1 MSQVTIISGSSGAG
15 KTGKLLDIY
24 RVALERARSQQR
36 PGTTLWLT
44 PNRRIQRAISQQ
56 VAARSPAGCFAPNI
70 LTFDLFA
77 QKILDAAGRSASLI
91 SPVMK
96 RLLLRRIA
104 GTLQEQGELRYFK
117 PIAGTA
123 GFLDVISSFI
133 SELKREEIWP
143 ETFVE
148 VCQQRTS
155 AFARRDLE
163 IGLIYARYQQHL
175 TEQNWFDHEGRFW
188 LARTA
193 LSEGIRGP
201 FAGVETLVVDGF
213 ADFTQ
218 TQYEIL
224 GYLAGGIEKI
234 WISLSLEQPLI
245 RPELFSKPQI
255 AIARIQAH
263 LPASAVF
270 AVEKLSVE
278 QLGAITKSNAI
289 DTLVPQAG
297 LSKSATA
304 FTASALGSTAAV
316 VARPPVV
323 AGPPVGDAHLTGSTG
338 ADPSPADSTTDP
350 ITGSDRAPAVRVI
363 AERLFSNP
371 RFLQPSM
378 DASGLEVIAT
388 TGALGEWEAVAHRIK
403 RMLSTGL
410 TPRSSHA
417 VHAKMPT
424 PIAPQG
430 IVIGLRTVGDEGLRL
445 SAYLKSA
452 GLPVWCDAAFPFTSS
467 PIVRALMQLM
477 QLELEDWPFERLLA
491 VLDSNFFQP
500 AWPEWQQGQG
510 VRAAAAALRHLRLNS
525 DRELLLRVLARHAAE
540 TDSLS
545 EGRRDSLAE
554 SARLAAPL
562 LQRLSRS
569 LERLRRPQTLLAWA
583 NILSSLGED
592 LGWAKQTTGDHP
604 ELAARDTEDLEL
616 LQRIVRTAAEADQKL
631 AGAGQPQKWTLAE
644 FTAELH
650 DLFSH
655 ESFRAEPEPSGC
667 IRILGIDQI
676 RNLDVPHLFLM
687 GLTENSFPSGR
698 ADDCLFSESERC
710 DLISRGVALS
720 HRSGHHADEM
730 FLFYSVVTRARH
742 SLTLSYPAVN
752 SKGQPV
758 FPSPYVTAVT
768 TLFTPEGLVITHEGK
783 LSPVPATDGAL
794 TATDLRLAAMIEARQ
809 GRPELFRALLEL
821 EPLRRTAWNTLA
833 ACQVTHRRFHER
845 GFTPYEGLLTLPQ
858 NLDGLRQ
865 RFGAQHQFSATEL
878 EGYARCPFQFWLSTV
893 LRIGTV
899 ESPEEET
906 DHAGRGILLH
916 EVLASL
922 LKEGVLSDTGSLQTR
937 FGELVQAQLNRQV
950 PETELQRALVRIERI
965 VLDQWGEAFVNQQEK
980 YHLEYASVLRRTHS
994 LDPEIPFGKLPG
1006 SAMVSEDYHPPI
1018 QFGRGE
1024 TAVNLRGRIDRV
1036 DVGKFEGHPAYVV
1049 IDYKTGKPPVVKHA
1063 ELITGRSIQ
1072 LVIYLLSINRL
1083 GLAGPNAV
1091 PFQMGFWGLKEK
1103 GFAIG
1108 TGGKTFEA
1116 LDAPYV
1122 QALETILDEVLPRMA
1137 EGIRSGRFVV
1147 ENEDTHC
1154 TGRCVYRT
1162 VCRVN
1167 QLRPLADQLGKKT
1180 PPPIDPTL
1188 AIGADGP

>member
-1 MSQVTIISGSSGAG
+1 MSLTIIGMSQVTIISGSSGAG

-24 RVALERARSQQR
+24 RAALDRARSQQR

-77 QKILDAAGRSASLI
+77 QKILDAAGRLASLI

-148 VCQQRTS
+148 VCQQRRS

-201 FAGVETLVVDGF
+201 FEGVETLVVDGF

-224 GYLAGGIEKI
+224 GYLASGIEKI

-255 AIARIQAH
+255 AIARIQAQ

-270 AVEKLSVE
+270 AVE
-278 QLGAITKSNAI
+278 QLAAEPPAAITNTPAI
-289 DTLVPQAG
+289 STSAPQVG
-297 LSKSATA
+297 LSKSAA
-304 FTASALGSTAAV
+304 ASTAAE
-316 VARPPVV
+316 V
-323 AGPPVGDAHLTGSTG
+323 AGPPVVDADDINANLKGATG
-338 ADPSPADSTTDP
+338 ADPSPAAATTDP
-350 ITGSDRAPAVRVI
+350 ITSPDRAPAVRVI

-371 RFLQPSM
+371 RFLQPSA

-388 TGALGEWEAVAHRIK
+388 TGAFGEWEAVAHRIK
-403 RMLSTGL
+403 RMLSGGV
-410 TPRSSHA
+410 TPGSAHASHA
-417 VHAKMPT
+417 KIPT
-424 PIAPQG
+424 AIAPQE
-430 IVIGLRTVGDEGLRL
+430 IVIGLRTMGDEGLRL

-452 GLPVWCDAAFPFTSS
+452 GLPVWCDAALPFTSS

-500 AWPEWQQGQG
+500 AWPEWQQGKG

-540 TDSLS
+540 IDSPS

-554 SARLAAPL
+554 TAQLAAPL
-562 LQRLSRS
+562 LLRLSRS
-569 LERLRRPQTLLAWA
+569 LERLRRPQTLVAWA

-592 LGWAKQTTGDHP
+592 LGWAKQTTGQHP
-604 ELAARDTEDLEL
+604 ELAARDAEDLAL

-644 FTAELH
+644 FTAELR

-698 ADDCLFSESERC
+698 SDDCLFSEAERC

-730 FLFYSVVTRARH
+730 FLFYSVVTRARR

-752 SKGQPV
+752 PKGQPV

-768 TLFTPEGLVITHEGK
+768 SLFTREGLVITHEGK
-783 LSPVPATDGAL
+783 LSPVPATDRAL

-809 GRPELFRALLEL
+809 GRPELFRAVFEL
-821 EPLRRTAWNTLA
+821 EPHRRTAWNTLA
-833 ACQVTHRRFHER
+833 ACQVTHHRFHER

-878 EGYARCPFQFWLSTV
+878 ESYARCPFQFWLSTV

-922 LKEGVLSDTGSLQTR
+922 LKEGVISDTEGLRTR

-950 PETELQRALVRIERI
+950 PETELQRALVRIESI

-1006 SAMVSEDYHPPI
+1006 SVMVSEDYQPSI
-1018 QFGRGE
+1018 QFGRDE

-1036 DVGKFEGHPAYVV
+1036 DVGEFQGHPAYVV
-1049 IDYKTGKPPVVKHA
+1049 IDYKTGRPPVVKHA

-1072 LVIYLLSINRL
+1072 LVIYLLAIKRL

-1122 QALETILDEVLPRMA
+1122 QALETILDEVLPRLA

-1147 ENEDTHC
+1147 ENEDAHC

-1167 QLRPLADQLGKKT
+1167 QLRPLADQLGKKS

>member
-1 MSQVTIISGSSGAG
+1 MSLTITDMSQVTIISGSSGAG

-24 RVALERARSQQR
+24 RADLDRARSQQR

-44 PNRRIQRAISQQ
+44 PNRRIQRTISQQ
-56 VAARSPAGCFAPNI
+56 VAARSPAGCFSPNI

-77 QKILDAAGRSASLI
+77 QKILDAAGRPASLI
-91 SPVMK
+91 SSVMK

-104 GTLQEQGELRYFK
+104 RTLQDQGELRYFE

-148 VCQQRTS
+148 VCQQRRS

-224 GYLAGGIEKI
+224 GYLASGIEKI

-270 AVEKLSVE
+270 AVEQLSA
-278 QLGAITKSNAI
+278 QRLAAITNTAAI
-289 DTLVPQAG
+289 STLALQAG
-297 LSKSATA
+297 LPQSAA
-304 FTASALGSTAAV
+304 ASSASASGSTAADPCP
-316 VARPPVV
+316 ADPT
-323 AGPPVGDAHLTGSTG
+323 TGST
-338 ADPSPADSTTDP
+338 
-350 ITGSDRAPAVRVI
+350 IGSDRASAVRVI
-363 AERLFSNP
+363 AARLFSNP
-371 RFLQPSM
+371 RFLQPSA

-388 TGALGEWEAVAHRIK
+388 TGAFGEWEAVAHRIK

-410 TPRSSHA
+410 TPKSSHA
-417 VHAKMPT
+417 GHAKIPT
-424 PIAPQG
+424 AIAPQE
-430 IVIGLRTVGDEGLRL
+430 IVIGLRTMGDEGLRL

-452 GLPVWCDAAFPFTSS
+452 GLPVWCDAALPFTSS

-500 AWPEWQQGQG
+500 AWPEWQQGKG

-525 DRELLLRVLARHAAE
+525 DRELLLRVIARHASE
-540 TDSLS
+540 TDSPS

-554 SARLAAPL
+554 SAQLAAPL
-562 LQRLSRS
+562 LHRLSRS
-569 LERLRRPQTLLAWA
+569 LERLRQPQTLVAWA

-592 LGWAKQTTGDHP
+592 LGWAKQTTGQHP
-604 ELAARDTEDLEL
+604 ELAARDAEDLEL

-644 FTAELH
+644 FTAELR

-698 ADDCLFSESERC
+698 SDDCLFSESERC

-768 TLFTPEGLVITHEGK
+768 SLFTREGLVITHEGK
-783 LSPVPATDGAL
+783 LSPVPATDRAL

-809 GRPELFRALLEL
+809 GHPELFRAVLEL

-833 ACQVTHRRFHER
+833 ACQVTHQRFHER

-922 LKEGVLSDTGSLQTR
+922 LKEGELSETEGLRTR

-965 VLDQWGEAFVNQQEK
+965 VLDQWGDAFVNQQEK

-994 LDPEIPFGKLPG
+994 LDPEIPFGKLGG

-1049 IDYKTGKPPVVKHA
+1049 IDYKTGKSPVVKHA

-1072 LVIYLLSINRL
+1072 LVIYLLAIKRL

-1122 QALETILDEVLPRMA
+1122 QALETILDEVLPRLA

-1147 ENEDTHC
+1147 ENEDAHC

-1167 QLRPLADQLGKKT
+1167 QLRPLADQLGKKS